1 MNARQN
7 GCPIPLLI
15 PIRPLIR
22 RPIRPLIHR
31 PIRHLIHRAILMILI
46 LMEMVLVVFV

>member
-31 PIRHLIHRAILMILI
+31 AILMILI